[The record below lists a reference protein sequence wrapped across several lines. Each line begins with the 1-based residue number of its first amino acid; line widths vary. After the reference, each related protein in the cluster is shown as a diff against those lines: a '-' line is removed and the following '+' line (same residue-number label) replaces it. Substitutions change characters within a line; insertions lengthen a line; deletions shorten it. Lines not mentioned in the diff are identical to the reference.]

1 MGMKKF
7 LLFIVLLCMVAYSMG
22 HNLKGNVSDKSGIPI
37 PFATV
42 FFKEGAQGTTT
53 NEKGDF
59 EITLPPGKYNVTYRS
74 LGYKPKTETIS
85 LTLKPQVL
93 SVVLEEQFQELEE
106 VTISAGVDRAYPI
119 MRKVISLQFVHL
131 NQMQSYSASAYL
143 RGTIKVDNIPGI
155 FRNQLKKQNIDIKS
169 GDILVQES
177 VNEITFKA
185 PDKYDLKIKSINS
198 SFPKG
203 IDFQVT
209 DILGSSLYQDNIDI
223 LISPAGKNAFSH
235 YEFKY
240 EGFSY
245 EGKNIV
251 NKIKVTPKRKSKL
264 LYEGY
269 LYIMEE
275 FWCLRQAD
283 LNFETPVGT
292 VNMYMTFDE
301 VSPFIWLPV
310 SHKFSFDASM
320 MGIKGSGKFSTS
332 MKYTDLHFNQ
342 GVLAMLNLSVKEL
355 PENQNIKPDAVAKTK
370 TAKPSRSVEKKRD
383 KIDELLEK
391 KDLSNREMNKLSR
404 LMESAQN
411 QTKPDTSKSLE
422 ITESVKV
429 LVDPNAGK
437 RDTSFW
443 NTMRPIPLG
452 QEELQSFQKRDS
464 LVLEEQK
471 KPKGITFDK
480 KKMNPGLLGPLFFGR
495 ETTLRDSTWHF
506 NYYGLFN
513 FNRITFNAVDGFAI
527 SQEFLFSKRY
537 KPGKSLEIRPRISY
551 AISRNTLMGNLGIKY
566 NYSPIHR
573 GSIELSGGS
582 LSQDFN
588 SREQAISPFINGISS
603 LFFKTNFARFYENR
617 YLRLGNRVDLTNGLV
632 LTAKIEYK
640 NTRQLENSTEF
651 SIFSNKNEYSPNL
664 PDNKEV
670 TEAHLNGQ
678 VSSIAGVRLEYT
690 PKYFYKIRNGIKVMS
705 HSAYPTLYF
714 GYDKG
719 VKNIFNSTSDFDY
732 LNAGIKYGAE
742 FSQTSSLFMEIN
754 AGYYASRRQIHFS
767 DFAHVM
773 TQSSPVLPHEYR
785 HSFYEPD
792 YYALS
797 TSDRFINGFISY
809 KSPFILLKYLPVL
822 SNTLW
827 REMIWAGYYSSPV
840 NQYHTEVGYTLLE
853 VFYSTNVG
861 VFAGFDKLSFSKV
874 GINLA
879 FRIAY

>member
-1 MGMKKF
+1 MKQF
-7 LLFIVLLCMVAYSMG
+7 LLLNILFFLSLFSTG
-22 HNLKGNVSDKSGIPI
+22 HNLKGNIKDKSGAPI

-53 NEKGDF
+53 NENGDF
-59 EITLPPGKYNVTYRS
+59 EISLPPGKYTVTYRS
-74 LGYKPKTETIS
+74 LGYKPKTDIIT
-85 LTLKPQVL
+85 LTSKPQTIA
-93 SVVLEEQFQELEE
+93 VVLEEQFQELQEI
-106 VTISAGVDRAYPI
+106 TISAGVDRAYPI
-119 MRKVISLQFVHL
+119 MRKVISLQYVHL
-131 NQMQSYSASAYL
+131 NQMQSYSATAYL
-143 RGTIKVDNIPGI
+143 RGTIKVENIPGI

-177 VNEITFKA
+177 VNEITYVA

-223 LISPAGKNAFSH
+223 LISPVGKNAFGH
-235 YEFKY
+235 YDFKY

-264 LYEGY
+264 LFEGY

-275 FWCLRQAD
+275 FWCVRQAD

-292 VNMYMTFDE
+292 VNMYMTYDE
-301 VSPFIWLPV
+301 VSPYIWLPV

-332 MKYTDLHFNQ
+332 MKYTNLNFNQ
-342 GVLAMLNLSVKEL
+342 GVLAMLNLPAKE
-355 PENQNIKPDAVAKTK
+355 PAEKPDTKPQAAPKAKAVKQ
-370 TAKPSRSVEKKRD
+370 SRSVEKKKD

-404 LMESAQN
+404 LMESTQN
-411 QTKPDTSKSLE
+411 KTRPDTAKSLE

-429 LVDPNAGK
+429 QVDPNASK

-452 QEELQSFQKRDS
+452 QDELQSFQKRDS

-471 KPKGITFDK
+471 KPKGISFDK
-480 KKMNPGLLGPLFFGR
+480 KKINFGLLAPLFIGS
-495 ETTLRDSTWHF
+495 EKTLRDSTWRF
-506 NYYGLFN
+506 NYYGMFN
-513 FNRITFNAVDGFAI
+513 FNRFTFNAVDGFAL
-527 SQEFLFSKRY
+527 SQEFLFTKKY
-537 KPGKSLEIRPRISY
+537 KPGKSLEIRPRVAY
-551 AISRNTLMGNLGIKY
+551 AFNRNVLMGNLGIKY
-566 NYSPIHR
+566 NYNPMHR
-573 GSIELSGGS
+573 GTIELSGGS
-582 LSQDFN
+582 YSQDFN
-588 SREQAISPFINGISS
+588 NREQAISPFINGVSS

-617 YLRLGNRVDLTNGLV
+617 YVKLSNTVDIANGLV
-632 LTAKIEYK
+632 LLAKVEYK
-640 NTRQLENSTEF
+640 NMRQLENSTNF
-651 SIFSNKNEYSPNL
+651 SFINNKQEYTPNR
-664 PDNKEV
+664 PANDEV
-670 TEAHLNGQ
+670 TDAQLADQ
-678 VSSIAGVRLEYT
+678 VSSMAGIRLEYT
-690 PKYFYKIRNGIKVMS
+690 PKYFYKIRNGVKITS
-705 HSAYPTLYF
+705 HSAFPTFYLE
-714 GYDKG
+714 YDKG
-719 VKNIFNSTSDFDY
+719 IKNILSSTSDFDY
-732 LNAGIKYGAE
+732 FNAGIKYATE
-742 FSQTSSLFMEIN
+742 FSQTSSLAMEIN
-754 AGYYASRRQIHFS
+754 AGYYTNSTQIHFS

-773 TQSSPVLPHEYR
+773 TQTSPVLPHEYR
-785 HSFYEPD
+785 HSFYVPN
-792 YYALS
+792 YYSLS
-797 TSDRFINGFISY
+797 TADRFVNGFISY
-809 KSPFILLKYLPVL
+809 KAPFILLKYLPIL

-840 NQYHTEVGYTLLE
+840 NPYHTEIGYTLLE

-861 VFAGFDKLSFSKV
+861 VFAGFDKLTFSKV